1 LPYAPGWTIDEALE
15 TRNNR
20 LLEYREYASL
30 NPDPGALL
38 RTVRYEYIEQTGHA
52 AHLTTKDNYID
63 PYTTPGDPADYDIY
77 RDLWLVYAKSGTLWK
92 AVWQEWDAAGVPQ
105 NQWHRGWPY
114 PTTPDRYTAC
124 WEFRYD
130 TSGRE
135 RYYVRDWDV
144 RLGTPD
150 NLNPVL
156 WTAGVTLWTDYLDEQ
171 PYVDYTVAEDHP
183 NEMIEPERGFPSL
196 VPTERERYLAGLGVH
211 GQQTI
216 TPAGPTTWLHG
227 DLIRSTMLTTDEG
240 GTAVS
245 AVAYSAFGE
254 EVSTAGAEP
263 GRYRVAGGWGYESG
277 LLTLGGAN
285 PDLAPI
291 TLQHVGWRWYQPGV
305 GRFVQRD
312 PIGLEG
318 ALNVYVYCDADPL
331 GCVDPLGLYT
341 PATTGS
347 WWARWFLN
355 LTGGQGH
362 VPVID
367 HGRAHD
373 TVLIVAEIV
382 SVCAPV
388 GAAGRTITLTPKALA
403 IAKKGW
409 AGKYLVRIRQYI
421 RYDRLPHHNK
431 PPGWDGRWF
440 GGR

>member
-263 GRYRVAGGWGYESG
+263 GRYRFAGGWGYESG

-291 TLQHVGWRWYQPGV
+291 TLQHVGWRWYQPSV

-312 PIGLEG
+312 PAGLSGAENMYLYCRANVLSLTDPPGLGPVDVTDEEARQGVRDFVGLAVDVVTRGVEG
-318 ALNVYVYCDADPL
+318 IAK
-331 GCVDPLGLYT
+331 GLYGFCV
-341 PATTGS
+341 A
-347 WWARWFLN
+347 WARVQNVARHTFCPPE
-355 LTGGQGH
+355 TCPQKGGKRVPKYCPDCGQPDCPGH
-362 VPVID
+362 W
-367 HGRAHD
+367 RA
-373 TVLIVAEIV
+373 
-382 SVCAPV
+382 
-388 GAAGRTITLTPKALA
+388 R
-403 IAKKGW
+403 
-409 AGKYLVRIRQYI
+409 
-421 RYDRLPHHNK
+421 
-431 PPGWDGRWF
+431 
-440 GGR
+440 